1 VNQMPKPNYN
11 TTNTVYTVTTPS
23 TATGTYATA
32 EWGQLADM
40 RDIAR
45 TNVRDVL
52 DREFPPEL
60 REFLIWLVN
69 NDAHIN
75 AKFMAFRACKRIGV
89 EIK

>member
-1 VNQMPKPNYN
+1 MPKTTFNA
-11 TTNTVYTVTTPS
+11 TNTVYTVTTPR
-23 TATGTYATA
+23 TATGTFSTA
-32 EWGQLADM
+32 EWNQLADM

-75 AKFMAFRACKRIGV
+75 AKFMAFRACKRMGV

>member
-1 VNQMPKPNYN
+1 VNQMPK
-11 TTNTVYTVTTPS
+11 TVYTITTPN
-23 TATGTYATA
+23 TATSAYTTA
-32 EWGQLADM
+32 GWNQLADM

-75 AKFMAFRACKRIGV
+75 AKFMAFKACKRIGV